1 MNNIN
6 LFLKKYPPKKQA
18 KIKRQYQAACEKDAV
33 VRQQYNRTARVWLL
47 MGWAILAIVAWDI
60 WQILQAKLIN

>member
-6 LFLKKYPPKKQA
+6 LFLTGSDKKKNKLR
-18 KIKRQYQAACEKDAV
+18 KQYQAACEKDAF
-33 VRQQYNRTARVWLL
+33 VRQKKNYTARVWVL

>member
-6 LFLKKYPPKKQA
+6 LFLKKYSPKKQA
-18 KIKRQYQAACEKDAV
+18 KIKRQYQAACEKDAL
-33 VRQQYNRTARVWLL
+33 VRQKKNYTARVWVL

>member
-1 MNNIN
+1 LYNITP
-6 LFLKKYPPKKQA
+6 FLTGSDKKKNKLR
-18 KIKRQYQAACEKDAV
+18 KQYQAACEKDAL
-33 VRQQYNRTARVWLL
+33 VRQKKNYTARVWVL